1 MRVSDERAGD
11 APVAR
16 VDRDGLLE
24 PIAVDASLTDLL
36 FVTPTSRS
44 TPAPAAASAPEPAAP
59 LAVEQSALFELV

>member
-1 MRVSDERAGD
+1 L
-11 APVAR
+11 
-16 VDRDGLLE
+16 DRDGLLE

-44 TPAPAAASAPEPAAP
+44 TPAPAAASAPEPAAAP